1 VVSGAGL
8 CAGVGRVKKPSTAA
22 PRLSSD
28 ASPRDGCCRA
38 AESRCRVAEEN
49 KAVRCFAKLK
59 SAGAARYGPRKSRL
73 VNLLILRELGS
84 RSESRESQGC
94 LAYGRDPHRP
104 KSRRP
109 PGSETKK
116 ERRKTCHLMSIH
128 EDLPPQATKDL
139 KEVGSAKGEG
149 VRTGEGGSSGVALRV
164 CNLVAQAHGKCR
176 ERGLSGS

>member
-1 VVSGAGL
+1 MVSGAGL

-22 PRLSSD
+22 QRLSSD

-84 RSESRESQGC
+84 GRESTESRPC
-94 LAYGRDPHRP
+94 LAY
-104 KSRRP
+104 RRE
-109 PGSETKK
+109 S
-116 ERRKTCHLMSIH
+116 
-128 EDLPPQATKDL
+128 
-139 KEVGSAKGEG
+139 
-149 VRTGEGGSSGVALRV
+149 
-164 CNLVAQAHGKCR
+164 AQAKVTEEEHAEIEKLRSNGM
-176 ERGLSGS
+176 SSQP